1 MKLYKAV
8 VESTI
13 DPAKLGRVQIRV
25 LGVHS
30 HIKNDIPT
38 ADLPWANICYPPT
51 MASNSGVG
59 QWSVPC
65 QGSWVWC
72 FPEDD
77 NDLQRW
83 VVFGSIAGIPQE
95 VANTSIGF
103 NDPDGIYPL
112 SDRIPEPDINRLA
125 ANRDVDKT
133 IIPIKVEEVIK
144 NIKVASLV
152 IRGTDINSFVKAED
166 LGQKYYEPQEPYAVE
181 YPYNKVFESEPKD
194 YISGH
199 IIEVDDTPDHE
210 RIHIWHK
217 TGTFSSIH
225 CNGQRV
231 TKVVHDDYTICMKS
245 QYNFVN
251 ESRFTTIWGDDR
263 KIVKQARQVEV
274 YGRDALYVKG
284 NKIQYISGDV
294 GIWIGSELVDDPADP
309 EWVKRSKKK
318 DGSGAE
324 QSSTTSPQYTEI
336 GGNYNMMVEAN
347 VHRITGANEHVTVK
361 GTYYCEVTGSRN
373 HVKNRVGDAGDWT
386 VEPHGEFLAK
396 AWKMARLKG
405 CRMILDSGIVNGMSV
420 CPFIIMPHMHK
431 SFTAKSSF

>member
-103 NDPDGIYPL
+103 NDPDGNYPL

-133 IIPIKVEEVIK
+133 IIPIKVEEVVK
-144 NIKVASLV
+144 NIKISSLV
-152 IRGTDINSFVKAED
+152 IRGTDIDSFVKPED
-166 LGQKYYEPQEPYAVE
+166 LGQIYIEPQEPYATE
-181 YPYNKVFESEPKD
+181 YPYNKVLETEPKD
-194 YISGH
+194 YIAGH
-199 IIEVDDTPDHE
+199 IIELDDSPGNE
-210 RIHIWHK
+210 RIHLWHK
-217 TGTFSSIH
+217 TGTFTSIH
-225 CNGQRV
+225 SNGQ
-231 TKVVHDDYTICMKS
+231 KVVKIVGDNYEMNMMNKFE
-245 QYNFVN
+245 FVN
-251 ESRFTTIWGDDR
+251 DSRFTTIWGDDR
-263 KIVKQARQVEV
+263 KIVKKARQVEV
-274 YGRDALYVKG
+274 YGRDALHVKG
-284 NKIQYISGDV
+284 NKVQYISGDF
-294 GIWIGSELVDDPADP
+294 GLWIGSELVDDPDDP
-309 EWVKRSKKK
+309 EWVLKSKKL
-318 DGSGAE
+318 DGSGEREVEATE
-324 QSSTTSPQYTEI
+324 PQYTEI
-336 GGNYNMMVEAN
+336 GGNFNQLVERG

-361 GTYYCEVTGSRN
+361 GSYYCEVTGSRTDT
-373 HVKNRVGDAGDWT
+373 KNLVGAAGFYT
-386 VEPHGEFLAK
+386 LEPHGEFLVK
-396 AWKMARLKG
+396 AWKTARMKG
-405 CRMILDSGIVNGMSV
+405 CKMILDKGIVNGFSI
-420 CPFIIMPHMHK
+420 CPFLIAPHMHK
-431 SFTAKSSF
+431 SFTTKSSF